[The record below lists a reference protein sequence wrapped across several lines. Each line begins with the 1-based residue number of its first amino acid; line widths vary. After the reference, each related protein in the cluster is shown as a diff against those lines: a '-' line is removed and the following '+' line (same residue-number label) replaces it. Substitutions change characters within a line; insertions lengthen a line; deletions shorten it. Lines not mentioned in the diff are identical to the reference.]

1 MLNAGLK
8 RVLIL
13 RAFSWSV
20 RGTVLKKILSEQ
32 SLCHPFHLNSV
43 SMGDAVMSIFRASKK
58 SEKAPKS
65 FQPKAANRGGEE
77 SIISLL
83 PREYRRS
90 LVFRSYMNFT

>member
-65 FQPKAANRGGEE
+65 FQPKAANGVEKNPLSPFCLGNIGAHWF
-77 SIISLL
+77 SGLI
-83 PREYRRS
+83 
-90 LVFRSYMNFT
+90 